1 MISKLGWKEV
11 IDRMKNRKVKILIT
25 LVLLIFFIS
34 GVYSV
39 YKSKLVSSNEKKKID
54 SKLNAKLDKKKQK
67 DIKKPTYTK
76 DREFTGNNLK
86 YNSESIPIL
95 YYHSIDYEKGNE
107 LRVPKEKFREQMKY
121 LKDNGYTTLTL
132 NELYNFLAYNKP
144 VPNKSVVITLDDGYK
159 DNYENAFPILKEFG
173 FKATV
178 FMITS
183 SINNEKDFLTSSEL
197 KQMDSYGMDIESHTV
212 NHDKLDR
219 LTYEKQIQTL
229 KDSKEFLEK
238 LLNKKVKYIAYPYG
252 KWNQS
257 AINALKA
264 EGYSMA
270 FTTVGG
276 WANKDQGIYTLH
288 RVYVSERYGINEFK
302 RRLINSNYENINR

>member
-1 MISKLGWKEV
+1 
-11 IDRMKNRKVKILIT
+11 MKNKNIKDLIA
-25 LVLLIFFIS
+25 LVLLIFFII
-34 GVYSV
+34 GVHSV
-39 YKSKLVSSNEKKKID
+39 YKTKLVSSNDQKKVDNK
-54 SKLNAKLDKKKQK
+54 SNVKFDKKNQTN
-67 DIKKPTYTK
+67 IKKVSPVK

-107 LRVPKEKFREQMKY
+107 LRVPKGKFREQMKY

-159 DNYENAFPILKEFG
+159 DNYENAFPVLKEFG

-219 LTYEKQIQTL
+219 LTYDKQIQTL

-238 LLNKKVKYIAYPYG
+238 LLNKKIKYIAYPYG
-252 KWNQS
+252 KWNES
-257 AINALKA
+257 AIKALKT

-270 FTTVGG
+270 FTTAGG

-288 RVYVSERYGINEFK
+288 RVYVSEKYGMNEFK
-302 RRLINSNYENINR
+302 RRLTNSNYENTNK

>member
-1 MISKLGWKEV
+1 
-11 IDRMKNRKVKILIT
+11 MKNKNIKGLIA
-25 LVLLIFFIS
+25 LGLLIFFII
-34 GVYSV
+34 GVHSV
-39 YKSKLVSSNEKKKID
+39 YKTKLVSSNDQKKVDNK
-54 SKLNAKLDKKKQK
+54 SNVKSDKKNQTN
-67 DIKKPTYTK
+67 IKKVLRVK

-183 SINNEKDFLTSSEL
+183 SVNNEKDFLTSSEL

-219 LTYEKQIQTL
+219 LTYDKQIQTL

-238 LLNKKVKYIAYPYG
+238 LLNKKIKYIAYPYG
-252 KWNQS
+252 KWNES
-257 AINALKA
+257 AIKALKT

-270 FTTVGG
+270 FTTAGG
-276 WANKDQGIYTLH
+276 WTNKDQGIYTLH
-288 RVYVSERYGINEFK
+288 RVYVSEKYGMNEFK
-302 RRLINSNYENINR
+302 RRLTNGNYESTNK

>member
-1 MISKLGWKEV
+1 MERS
-11 IDRMKNRKVKILIT
+11 DNMKNKNIKALIA
-25 LVLLIFFIS
+25 LVLLIFFII
-34 GVYSV
+34 GAHSV
-39 YKSKLVSSNEKKKID
+39 YKTKNVSSNDQKKVDNK
-54 SKLNAKLDKKKQK
+54 SNVKSDKKNQTN
-67 DIKKPTYTK
+67 IKMSRVK
-76 DREFTGNNLK
+76 DREFTGKNLK
-86 YNSESIPIL
+86 YNSQSIPIL

-132 NELYNFLAYNKP
+132 NEFYNFLVYNKP
-144 VPNKSVVITLDDGYK
+144 VPNKSVVITFDDGYK

-219 LTYEKQIQTL
+219 LTYDKQIQTL

-238 LLNKKVKYIAYPYG
+238 LLNKKIKYIAYPYG
-252 KWNQS
+252 KWNEN
-257 AINALKA
+257 AIKALKA

-276 WANKDQGIYTLH
+276 WANKDQGIYTLR
-288 RVYVSERYGINEFK
+288 RVYVSERYGMNEFK
-302 RRLINSNYENINR
+302 RRLTNSNYENTNK